1 MDRKGCMRD
10 MKQKD
15 IWKPIS
21 IILALLILLSIVG
34 VVILLIFGGNKGSS
48 SAIENMK
55 AAELTEINPSKEEM
69 EIASSITIST
79 QSIATDS
86 KKEEKEVQQ
95 KSEEEKEAKVKEELK
110 TSATSHR
117 YEVINTRM
125 TWSEAKAY
133 CENLGGYLATV
144 ESQEEYNKIIDLA
157 NASGRKV
164 LWLGAQKNVNQSFE
178 WITGEDF
185 NYSFWLSGEP
195 NNEGGNENCLV
206 MFYVN
211 NQWVWADVP
220 NDVSPYYGDETVGF
234 VCEYDEE

>member
-1 MDRKGCMRD
+1 MDDRKGCMRD

-34 VVILLIFGGNKGSS
+34 MVILLIFGGNKNSS
-48 SAIENMK
+48 SSEANTK
-55 AAELTEINPSKEEM
+55 VAELTEINPSKEDM
-69 EIASSITIST
+69 EIASSITISLQNGT
-79 QSIATDS
+79 IEFKTEQ
-86 KKEEKEVQQ
+86 EEK
-95 KSEEEKEAKVKEELK
+95 KTEETKA
-110 TSATSHR
+110 SHR
-117 YEVINTRM
+117 YEVINARM
-125 TWSEAKAY
+125 TWNEAKAY

-178 WITGEDF
+178 WITGESF
-185 NYSFWLSGEP
+185 HYSFWLSGEP

-211 NQWVWADVP
+211 EQWVWADVP
-220 NDVSPYYGDETVGF
+220 NDISPYYAAETVGF
-234 VCEYDEE
+234 VCEYDE

>member
-1 MDRKGCMRD
+1 

-21 IILALLILLSIVG
+21 IILAILILLCIIG
-34 VVILLIFGGNKGSS
+34 MVILLIFGGNKSS
-48 SAIENMK
+48 LSSKENTK
-55 AAELTEINPSKEEM
+55 AAELTEINPLKEEM
-69 EIASSITIST
+69 EVASSITISV

-86 KKEEKEVQQ
+86 KKEAEEEKQ
-95 KSEEEKEAKVKEELK
+95 KSEENKEAKEESK
-110 TSATSHR
+110 TSAASHR

-164 LWLGAQKNVNQSFE
+164 LWLGAQKNANQSFE
-178 WITGEDF
+178 WITGEPF

-195 NNEGGNENCLV
+195 NNEGGNENYLV

-234 VCEYDEE
+234 VCEYDE